1 MAAWGY
7 EFYLTAL
14 EDEILILARPSNI
27 IDKSGISQDPCMI
40 NRDRDFRLSP
50 RSLTEP

>member
-14 EDEILILARPSNI
+14 EDKIRILARPSNI
-27 IDKSGISQDPCMI
+27 IYKSSILQDPCMM
-40 NRDRDFRLSP
+40 NRGRDYRLSP
-50 RSLTEP
+50 KYQTEP